1 MWYWAIGMM
10 CLPPLSLLT
19 LKMTIESHRN
29 ELYVVTNLED
39 VTFSSMYLLVIEAS
53 DFSFWSGW
61 SDMCIYVYTT
71 HTHMHICTY
80 ICTYTH
86 IYTYTLHTYIEHS
99 HVQRIHTH
107 MYTQHTYNMHTYTIH
122 TNTYTYTQH
131 TCIYTIHTYIYIT
144 HTYI

>member
-1 MWYWAIGMM
+1 
-10 CLPPLSLLT
+10 
-19 LKMTIESHRN
+19 MTIESHRN

-86 IYTYTLHTYIEHS
+86 IYTYTLHTYYTHTYTL
-99 HVQRIHTH
+99 HTHHTKHTHIHTH
-107 MYTQHTYNMHTYTIH
+107 Y
-122 TNTYTYTQH
+122 
-131 TCIYTIHTYIYIT
+131 TYIYT
-144 HTYI
+144 HTHTHTHIHFSQLPTG